1 MSPVIANTSTGMIR
15 QFAPQLNS
23 SLTWDA
29 LSPDQFPSNCSG
41 TTFFKN
47 YTVSHEM
54 AMSVAAKY
62 SISVCMMGDLTHT
75 PFARTRNRQDFN
87 ETLYVTADAGEG
99 NTTFRL
105 TLSTTAGYF
114 ELPNDFRNNTA
125 GPLLETDPFTN
136 CTSPLCDSQGM

>member
-54 AMSVAAKY
+54 AMSVAATY
-62 SISVCMMGDLTHT
+62 SISVCMMGDLAHT
-75 PFARTRNRQDFN
+75 PFTPTRNRQDFN
-87 ETLYVTADAGEG
+87 ETLFVTANTGRG
-99 NTTFRL
+99 NTTFQL
-105 TLSTTAGYF
+105 TLSTSAGYF
-114 ELPNDFRNNTA
+114 ELLNDFNNDTA
-125 GPLLETDPFTN
+125 GPLLEGSPFGN
-136 CTSPLCDSQGM
+136 CYSSTCNYQLR